1 MPNKPSLLIVDDD
14 ALIVETLGM
23 LLAPDFRISSAP
35 SRQGAIEAIRAL
47 PQPPDIALVDLGLPP
62 VPHRPDE
69 GFALIGELLA
79 HSPRMRIIVLSG
91 QSDNSNARRA
101 RTLGALE
108 FVAKPADPAHL
119 KRVLDNALKADAT
132 PPPDLLIGD
141 SPAIAQ
147 VRARIDQ
154 FADTPFPVLIQG
166 ESGAGKE
173 RVAQRLHAASARH
186 HALFLTLNCAAIAPT
201 LIEAAL
207 FGHTRGAFTGATGQ
221 RAGYFEEAGE
231 GTLFLDEIG
240 ELPLELQPTLLRVL
254 ENGDFQRVGETRPR
268 TSRARVIAATNRD
281 LQAEVRAGRFRADL
295 YHRLSVFTI
304 HVPPL
309 RDLGSDRVL
318 LLQHFRDL
326 FARQTAQAPFSLSDQ
341 ALQRWLD
348 YPFPGNVRELKN
360 IVIRLQTKYPGRMV
374 DADDLDDELDRRA
387 RPATVLERPP
397 LPMAD
402 DHESRV
408 RRALDT
414 LSRAEA
420 FDLDGALREQE
431 RAYIEAAMRLAGGN
445 ISQAAR
451 QLGINRT
458 TLYNRMDT
466 LGLPRAPQVP

>member
-35 SRQGAIEAIRAL
+35 SRQGAIEVIRAL

-62 VPHRPDE
+62 APHRPDE
-69 GFALIGELLA
+69 GFALIVDLLA

-119 KRVLDNALKADAT
+119 KQVLDNALKADAA
-132 PPPDLLIGD
+132 PPPELLVGD

-147 VRARIDQ
+147 VRARIAQ

-186 HALFLTLNCAAIAPT
+186 DNVFLTLNCAAIAPT

-221 RAGYFEEAGE
+221 RTGYFEEAGE

-268 TSRARVIAATNRD
+268 TSRARVVAATNRD
-281 LQAEVRAGRFRADL
+281 LQAEVRAGRFRSDL

-309 RDLGSDRVL
+309 RDMGTDRVL
-318 LLQHFRDL
+318 LLRHFREL
-326 FARQTAQAPFSLSDQ
+326 FARQTGQPAFSLSDQ
-341 ALQRWLD
+341 ALRRWQD
-348 YPFPGNVRELKN
+348 YQFPGNVRELKN
-360 IVIRLQTKYPGRMV
+360 IVIRLQTKYPGGLV
-374 DADDLDDELDRRA
+374 DAQALDDELDRRA
-387 RPATVLERPP
+387 RPPAVFERPP
-397 LPMAD
+397 VPGGD
-402 DHESRV
+402 EHEALI
-408 RRALDT
+408 RRALEA
-414 LSRAEA
+414 LASAET
-420 FDLDGALREQE
+420 FDLDGALRAQE
-431 RAYIEAAMRLAGGN
+431 RAYIEAALRLAGGN